1 VREPPRPAVA
11 TGGYVRVLRDRPFL
25 RLAAANTVLIA
36 VGWGVFSWIVPLY
49 AKNELGVSSELV
61 GLLLLANA
69 LTVVVVQVPVARLA
83 EGRRRVVLMAASG
96 AIFTGAYLLA
106 LAAPGLGY
114 ASLLAAAVAIGVG
127 ECFHT
132 AVLMP
137 LVADLAP
144 PALRGRYM
152 ASMGLSWWIGLAL
165 GPIVGT
171 QLLSVSTVLLFG
183 ACAAAAG
190 TASLSLL
197 ALEPQLP
204 EPSRLTPTFAP

>member
-1 VREPPRPAVA
+1 
-11 TGGYVRVLRDRPFL
+11 
-25 RLAAANTVLIA
+25 
-36 VGWGVFSWIVPLY
+36 
-49 AKNELGVSSELV
+49 
-61 GLLLLANA
+61 
-69 LTVVVVQVPVARLA
+69 
-83 EGRRRVVLMAASG
+83 MAASG

-165 GPIVGT
+165 GPIVGA